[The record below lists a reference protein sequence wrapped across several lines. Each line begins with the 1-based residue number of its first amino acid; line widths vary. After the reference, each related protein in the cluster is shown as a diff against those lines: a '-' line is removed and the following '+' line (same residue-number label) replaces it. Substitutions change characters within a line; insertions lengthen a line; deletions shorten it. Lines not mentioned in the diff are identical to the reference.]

1 MKDLKHPHITQR
13 KACVNFS
20 IQILKIKRIL
30 LLYLLLLGFVSI
42 NVQAQNDG
50 TTQFIDS
57 TIIDVIKPN
66 QSDFSLLYGHDKM
79 HINNLFL
86 SSKGVLLCDQS
97 EYSFYLLNK
106 DNNLIVDT
114 FLFKPFARK
123 HQLKAYNN
131 VSPRTKLEIGL
142 KQINDTSF
150 FVGVVD
156 QQNDIKILCLN
167 INAQQKLVP
176 VLKSFD
182 ISRFPIPD
190 QFSNTD
196 PYYIKLFLK
205 YYTVVDNYECYW
217 FSLFS
222 GKSRDTQQVLFVD
235 DGHRVAKVYA
245 QKGGFFNFP
254 AITTDFF
261 HFYVLSSK
269 YNKVSVYDINTL
281 AEQQTVTVTN
291 EVPACSNR
299 FFVDVVSNQSYYYS
313 HANDQYIIY
322 QCLLNPYPVLKPVIK
337 IAPLEGMRLV
347 NIING
352 KACFSWTHPDGNTY
366 QYALPLVLQK
376 D

>member
-1 MKDLKHPHITQR
+1 MKDLKPNHIYQR
-13 KACVNFS
+13 NRCICSSTKM
-20 IQILKIKRIL
+20 L
-30 LLYLLLLGFVSI
+30 LIYLLLWGFVSI
-42 NVQAQNDG
+42 KVQAQNNS
-50 TTQFIDS
+50 TIQFIDS
-57 TIIDVIKPN
+57 TIMDVIKPN
-66 QSDFSLLYGHDKM
+66 QSDFMLLYGHDKM

-123 HQLKAYNN
+123 HKLKAYNN

-196 PYYIKLFLK
+196 PYYIKLYLK
-205 YYTVVDNYECYW
+205 YYTVVHNYECYW
-217 FSLFS
+217 FTLL
-222 GKSRDTQQVLFVD
+222 GGNKNDAQQVLFVD
-235 DGHRVAKVYA
+235 DGHRVTKLYA
-245 QKGGFFNFP
+245 QKGVVFNFP

-261 HFYVLSSK
+261 HIYLLSSK
-269 YNKVSVYDINTL
+269 YNKVKVYDINTL
-281 AEQQTVTVTN
+281 TEQQTVSITN
-291 EVPACSNR
+291 EAPACSNR
-299 FFVDVVSNQSYYYS
+299 FFVDVVSSQSYYYS
-313 HANDQYIIY
+313 KANDQYIIY
-322 QCLLNPYPVLKPVIK
+322 QCELSPYPILKPIAK
-337 IAPLEGMRLV
+337 IEPLEGMRLV
-347 NIING
+347 NIIND